1 MLISSRSTSLLNR
14 KLWGRGKYLVFH
26 VLSLTQP
33 IPKTLV
39 VVACALRISCILLGV
54 DTTVPKLDLFD
65 MLLVAYRF
73 HSSSE
78 CLKCGRIVHHYAN
91 IM

>member
-1 MLISSRSTSLLNR
+1 
-14 KLWGRGKYLVFH
+14 
-26 VLSLTQP
+26 
-33 IPKTLV
+33 V

-73 HSSSE
+73 HSSSQ